1 MKNFIKHILAF
12 IFRVALWFRYR
23 VKITGLETLTP
34 ETLSKK
40 GGVLF
45 LPNHP
50 AIFIDP
56 TLVTLALWP
65 KFPMRPMIVEYMYYH
80 PLINPMMRFLDALP
94 IPNFVN
100 SSNSLKRKKSE
111 QMVETVVKNLKEG
124 QNFLIYPAG
133 KTKQTGYEAIGGAS
147 AVPRILNQVPEANV
161 VLVRTKGLWGSSFS
175 RALTGGPP
183 PMFHTLW
190 EGVKHIFKN
199 LIFFTPRRQVE
210 LVFEAAP
217 ADFPQ
222 QGTKMEINRWL
233 EKYYNKPDHLTPQQ
247 GEEPGDSLM
256 LVPYSLWSSALP
268 EVSPKAACQTENLDL
283 SHIPEDIRKKCFK
296 KVASIAEIDPAALK
310 GEMSLA
316 QDLGM
321 DSLDIAEVAAFL
333 QDEYD
338 VGGIPFNELTTINKV
353 AAIASKKVAIAAE
366 QEEET
371 GKAKNWDLP
380 AVERHRVY
388 IAEGA
393 TLPEVFLNICDTYGK
408 NPAVAD
414 LRSGT
419 LSYSQ
424 LKMRALLVADYI
436 RTLPGKYIGILLPS
450 SVGAEVLILAIHF
463 AGKIPLMVNWT
474 VGARH
479 LESVAKLSNVQSVLS
494 SWAFLDRLES
504 ADLTGIDDKLIM
516 LEDVR
521 SQFGLK
527 QKLKALWQSK
537 KGAKTLMRELG
548 LEDVKESDPAVL
560 LFTSGTE
567 SMPKG
572 VPLSHSNVLSNLRG
586 LLEEIAIFNDDVL
599 LSMLPPFHS
608 FGFTVT
614 GLLPLL
620 SGIRAAFT
628 PDPTDGRKIIK
639 AIVRWQGTVMGGTPT
654 FIKSIMRAASVDQ
667 LKTVRFAFT
676 GAEKA
681 PADLFTLMT
690 QYEKPIDFL
699 LEGYGI
705 TECSPVL
712 SFNRMGETHKGVGR
726 AAPHVELLIVHPE
739 TLAPL
744 PLGDTGM
751 ILARGPNIF
760 SGYINPGLDPFVEVE
775 GKKWYKTGD
784 LGFLDEKGALTISGR
799 LKRFIKIGG
808 EMFSLAG
815 LEDAIL
821 QAGISKGWKMADQ
834 ATLAIAA
841 KEIAGEKPKIT
852 LFTILPIE
860 LEEAN
865 QGLREGG
872 FSNLVKISQ
881 VVKIPEIPLTGTGK
895 INYRMLE
902 DQLDGNAQEKTVT
915 K

>member
-1 MKNFIKHILAF
+1 MKNFVKHVFAF

-23 VKITGLETLTP
+23 VKITGLDKLTP
-34 ETLSKK
+34 ETLPKK

-100 SSNSLKRKKSE
+100 SSNSLKRRKSE
-111 QMVETVVKNLKEG
+111 QMVETVVQNLKEG

-175 RALTGGPP
+175 RALTGGPA
-183 PMFHTLW
+183 PMFASIW
-190 EGVKHIFKN
+190 NGIKHIFKN
-199 LIFFTPRRQVE
+199 LIFFTPRRDVE
-210 LVFEAAP
+210 LVFEPAP

-222 QGTKMEINRWL
+222 SGSKMEINRWL
-233 EKYYNKPDHLTPQQ
+233 EKYYNKPDNLTPQE
-247 GEEPGDSLM
+247 GSEPGDSLV
-256 LVPYSLWSSALP
+256 LVPYSMWSNKVP
-268 EVSPKAACQTENLDL
+268 TINPKAVGKIETIDIIN
-283 SHIPEDIRKKCFK
+283 IPDDIRKKVFK
-296 KVASIAEIDPAALK
+296 KVAEITELDPNALK

-333 QDEYD
+333 QEDYD
-338 VGGIPFNELTTINKV
+338 LGGIPFNELTTLNKV
-353 AAIASKKVAIAAE
+353 MAIAAKKVAVADE
-366 QEEET
+366 EEEET
-371 GKAKNWDLP
+371 IKVSNWKLP
-380 AVERHRVY
+380 TGEPKRVF
-388 IAEGA
+388 IANGD
-393 TLPEVFLNICDTYGK
+393 TIPEVFLNICDEKGSQ
-408 NPAVAD
+408 PACAD
-414 LRSGT
+414 LRTGT
-419 LSYSQ
+419 LTYKQ

-436 RTLPGKYIGILLPS
+436 RTLPGQYIGILLPA
-450 SVGAEVLILAIHF
+450 SVGAEVLILATQF
-463 AGKIPLMVNWT
+463 AGKVPLMINWT
-474 VGARH
+474 VGPRH
-479 LESVAKLSNVQSVLS
+479 LDSVCKLSGVQVVLS
-494 SWAFLDRLES
+494 SWAFLDRVES
-504 ADLTGIDDKLIM
+504 VDLTGIDDKLIM

-521 SQFGLK
+521 SKFGLK
-527 QKLKALWQSK
+527 NKIKAFWDSLKCRE
-537 KGAKTLMRELG
+537 TLMKQLG
-548 LEDVKESDPAVL
+548 LEGLKKNDPAVL

-572 VPLSHSNVLSNLRG
+572 VPLSHDNVLSNLRSISEG
-586 LLEEIAIFNDDVL
+586 IALYSDDVL

-614 GLLPLL
+614 GFLPLL
-620 SGIRAAFT
+620 LGIRVAFT
-628 PDPTDGRKIIK
+628 PDPTDGRKISK
-639 AIVRWQGTVMGGTPT
+639 AIVRWKASIMGGTPT
-654 FIKSIMRAASVDQ
+654 FIKAIMRVATPEQ

-690 QYEKPIDFL
+690 QYGKPQDFL

-712 SFNRMGETHKGVGR
+712 SFMRMGEPHVGVGR
-726 AAPHVELLIVHPE
+726 AGPGVELLIVHSE
-739 TLAPL
+739 TMAPL
-744 PLGDTGM
+744 PLGETGM
-751 ILARGPNIF
+751 ILARGPSIF
-760 SGYINPGLDPFVEVE
+760 SGYINPGLTPFVEVQ
-775 GKKWYKTGD
+775 GKEWYKTGD
-784 LGFLDEKGALTISGR
+784 LGFLDEKGNLTISGR
-799 LKRFIKIGG
+799 LKRFIKIGA
-808 EMFSLAG
+808 EMFSLAAI
-815 LEDAIL
+815 EDGIL
-821 QAGISKGWKMADQ
+821 QASIKKGLNVQDQ
-834 ATLAIAA
+834 ATTAVVA

-852 LFTILPIE
+852 LFTTLPLE
-860 LEEAN
+860 LEEINRA
-865 QGLREGG
+865 LKEEG
-872 FSNLVKISQ
+872 FSNLLRISQ

-895 INYRMLE
+895 VNYRLLE
-902 DQLDGNAQEKTVT
+902 SKLEEPEIK